1 MTVSVLIFLPVIAAL
16 AVLFFKN
23 ESVKH
28 AALFFSLVEFAVAIF
43 FLTRF
48 VPDAS
53 VQFAINVPWIS
64 KLGVYF
70 NAGIDGISMILVLL
84 TTLLVPIIILTT
96 YKHTY
101 KNASAFYALILF
113 MQAGML
119 VVFTAWD
126 GFLFYIGWEAALIP
140 IYFIVSLW
148 GGQDRVRITLKFF
161 IYTFAGSLF
170 MLTGI
175 IYLYLQSP
183 SGTYDLTQLYAHH
196 LDATRQS
203 WVFWAFFLAFAIKI
217 PLFPFHTWQPDTY
230 TTAPSAGS
238 MLLSG
243 IMLKMGIY
251 GVMRW
256 MLPIAPVGFFTTS
269 VDFFGICKTTWE
281 NIAIILALIGVVYA
295 AIIAFTQKE
304 GKRLVAYSSISHVG
318 LISAGIFCFTM
329 QGLQGG
335 LVQMLSHGIN
345 VVGMFFVWDIIARRM
360 NTTEIG
366 QLGGIAKVAPKF
378 ATGFLI
384 ILLGTV
390 AMPLTN
396 GFIGEVLLLYS
407 TFNYSVWYGLIGGLS
422 IIFGAVYM
430 LRMYKNVMQGE
441 TNALTA
447 TFTDITG
454 SEQLVMA
461 ILCVLILVIGI
472 YPQPVMHISEAAA
485 DHLKIVIENKLMPGA
500 GQF

>member
-16 AVLFFKN
+16 AVLFIKN
-23 ESVKH
+23 EAVKH
-28 AALFFSLVEFAVAIF
+28 AALFFAVVELAVAVY
-43 FLTRF
+43 FLINF

-53 VQFAINVPWIS
+53 VQFAINVPWIF
-64 KLGVYF
+64 KLGIYF
-70 NAGIDGISMILVLL
+70 NAGIDGISMVMVLL
-84 TTLLVPIIILTT
+84 TTLLVPLIILST
-96 YKHTY
+96 YQHNY

-113 MQAGML
+113 MQAGLM

-126 GFLFYIGWEAALIP
+126 GFLFYVGWEAALIP
-140 IYFIVSLW
+140 IYFICALW
-148 GGQDRVRITLKFF
+148 GGVNRIRVTLKFF

-175 IYLYLQSP
+175 IYLYLQTPANS
-183 SGTYDLTQLYAHH
+183 YDLTQFYALH
-196 LDATRQS
+196 LDSVRQS

-230 TTAPSAGS
+230 TEAPAAGS
-238 MLLSG
+238 MLLAG
-243 IMLKMGIY
+243 IMLKMGLY
-251 GVMRW
+251 GVIRW
-256 MLPIAPVGFFTTS
+256 LIPNVP
-269 VDFFGICKTTWE
+269 
-281 NIAIILALIGVVYA
+281 LALLQWQKVPLGYLNWQNLVMVLAVIGVVYG

-318 LISAGIFCFTM
+318 LIAAGIFTLGM

-335 LVQMLSHGIN
+335 IIQMLSHGIN

-360 NTTEIG
+360 NTTEIN

-384 ILLGTV
+384 IVLGTV
-390 AMPLTN
+390 ALPLTN
-396 GFIGEVLLLYS
+396 GFIGEVLLLFSIYDYN
-407 TFNYSVWYGLIGGLS
+407 FWFGAVAGLT

-430 LRMYKNVMQGE
+430 LRMYKKVMQGE

-447 TFTDITG
+447 TFTDVTG
-454 SEQLVMA
+454 SEQIVLA
-461 ILCVLILVIGI
+461 IICVLIIFIGI
-472 YPQPVMHISEAAA
+472 YPQPILHLSQAAV
-485 DHLKIVIENKLMPGA
+485 DKLMMVVQSKIMPGA
-500 GQF
+500 GQY